1 MLATLT
7 HPRPHTTYKDAKLIP
22 YGCFVQGGLLYMEK
36 DWKIQFLAP
45 KPGKSIARSRLKSTA
60 IALDF
65 RLILALTQGH

>member
-1 MLATLT
+1 
-7 HPRPHTTYKDAKLIP
+7 
-22 YGCFVQGGLLYMEK
+22 MEK